1 MDNIGFG
8 KIGKLFL
15 EWYEPWWA
23 AGEGGIQLA
32 WPEASA
38 IPSYDSPH
46 MKRSLSHSNI
56 GRNSKQNHNHGSDN
70 HRRSYMDDLEDEI
83 QCLEA
88 NGYESETERVRIHKN
103 IDDRLRHWY
112 RGISNFSEVENQP
125 NMLMCWVAG
134 ESAKIA
140 DQLDDEE
147 VRIAHLHMVLFHKST
162 CQVQRFFVVIILP
175 FYFIFR

>member
-15 EWYEPWWA
+15 EWHEPWWA

-38 IPSYDSPH
+38 IPSHDSGE

-56 GRNSKQNHNHGSDN
+56 GRNSKQNHNHASDN

-88 NGYESETERVRIHKN
+88 NGYESETERVRIPKN

-162 CQVQRFFVVIILP
+162 CQVQSFFVVIILP

>member
-15 EWYEPWWA
+15 EWHEPWWA

-38 IPSYDSPH
+38 IPSHDSGD

-88 NGYESETERVRIHKN
+88 NGYESETERVRIPKN

-162 CQVQRFFVVIILP
+162 CQVQSFFVVIILP

>member
-1 MDNIGFG
+1 
-8 KIGKLFL
+8 
-15 EWYEPWWA
+15 
-23 AGEGGIQLA
+23 
-32 WPEASA
+32 
-38 IPSYDSPH
+38 
-46 MKRSLSHSNI
+46 
-56 GRNSKQNHNHGSDN
+56 
-70 HRRSYMDDLEDEI
+70 MDDLEDEI

-88 NGYESETERVRIHKN
+88 NGYESETERVKIHKN

-147 VRIAHLHMVLFHKST
+147 VRTAQLPMTLFHKCSYLM
-162 CQVQRFFVVIILP
+162 QLFFLVIGLP